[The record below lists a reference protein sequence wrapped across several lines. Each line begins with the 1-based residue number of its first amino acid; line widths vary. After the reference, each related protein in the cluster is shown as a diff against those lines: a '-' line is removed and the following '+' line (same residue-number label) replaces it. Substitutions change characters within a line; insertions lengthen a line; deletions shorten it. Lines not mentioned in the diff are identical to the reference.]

1 MTPSPL
7 PPGTPPKTGGLD
19 ETPAAVDAGDGSRP
33 DTDGSSPQGP
43 AAGPGTAGS
52 APIPAEA
59 APVWREIE
67 GALRKKKTPGVPE
80 PPALRWR
87 ELLAVLLLVVLSD
100 LTVYRGQGYAGCA
113 ALFLIA
119 PGLLFLGS
127 PFRRLGRGGWIVAGM
142 TVLLAGRM
150 LWLGSALEVAVG
162 LVLLVA
168 SAMALA
174 GRRLCVLDIAA
185 YALQTVTAGGAG
197 IVHYAASGSQLS
209 PRAVRVPWL
218 SILLPLAA
226 LLLFSTLFVLANP
239 DLATSVVDA
248 VSRAMRSLNEWIKE
262 LSLTWTEVILWLV
275 TAWIAIG
282 LLRPV
287 VERSVLARFSSAE
300 GAARDGASAPA
311 ESPLYPAL
319 RNTLAALIVLF
330 AVYLG
335 FEFKTLWFRVFP
347 KGFYYA
353 GYAHEGAAW
362 LTASLALATIVLSAI
377 FRGRVLRDPRLP
389 RLRRLAWIWSA
400 ENLVLAATVYN
411 RLWIYVAFNGMTR
424 MRSVALFGVSAVVAG
439 VVLVIWKIAGSRDFV
454 WLLRRQLAALALAI
468 YLFALTPVDALVH
481 SYNVRRVLA
490 GDLTPSVQISVH
502 PIDAEGILA
511 LPPLLESNNQILR
524 EGIRAMLAERAIQ
537 LERSALEES
546 QHHWTAFQF
555 ADRLLSERLQSMRAA
570 WEPYLSATKRAVA
583 LDRFDEYVYQWY

>member
-1 MTPSPL
+1 MTPPPL
-7 PPGTPPKTGGLD
+7 PPGTPPQTEGLN
-19 ETPAAVDAGDGSRP
+19 ETPAAVDAGSGTRP
-33 DTDGSSPQGP
+33 DTDRSSAQEPV
-43 AAGPGTAGS
+43 AVPGTAGP
-52 APIPAEA
+52 APIPTEV

-67 GALRKKKTPGVPE
+67 ESLRRETTPGAPE

-100 LTVYRGQGYAGCA
+100 LTVYRGQGYAGYA

-127 PFRRLGRGGWIVAGM
+127 PFRRLGRGWWIVAAM
-142 TVLLAGRM
+142 SVLLAGRM
-150 LWLGSALEVAVG
+150 IWLGSGLDVAVG
-162 LVLLVA
+162 LALLVA

-174 GRRLCVLDIAA
+174 GRRLYVLDIAA

-226 LLLFSTLFVLANP
+226 LALFGTLFVLANP
-239 DLATSVVDA
+239 DLVASFLDVVN
-248 VSRAMRSLNEWIKE
+248 RGMRSLSEWIRH
-262 LSLTWTEVILWLV
+262 LSLTWSEVILWLV

-330 AVYLG
+330 AVYLV

-424 MRSVALFGVSAVVAG
+424 MRSVAVFGVSAVVAG
-439 VVLVIWKIAGSRDFV
+439 VVLVIWKIADNRDFV

-490 GDLTPSVQISVH
+490 GDLAPSVQISVH
-502 PIDAEGILA
+502 PINAEGILT
-511 LPPLLESNNQILR
+511 LPPLLESNNEILR

-537 LERSALEES
+537 LDRSAVEES

-555 ADRLLSERLQSMRAA
+555 ADRLLSERLQSMRAT
-570 WEPYLSATKRAVA
+570 WEPYLNAAKRAAA